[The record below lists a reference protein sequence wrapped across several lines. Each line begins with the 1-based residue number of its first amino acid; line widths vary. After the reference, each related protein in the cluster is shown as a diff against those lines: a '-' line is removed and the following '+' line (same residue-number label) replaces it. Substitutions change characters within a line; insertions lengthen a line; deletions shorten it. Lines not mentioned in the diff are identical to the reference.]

1 MIHVFGHKNPDSDSI
16 CSALV
21 ITDWLNGQGRQATPW
36 RLGDLRTETRFIL
49 EQAGVSEPELLTKD
63 LTGED
68 VWLVD
73 FSDLEQG
80 PATLAQANVL
90 GLVDHHRLGTLV
102 TQSPLDAWIR
112 AVGCTCTI
120 AFDLLSQQGTV
131 TRSQARL
138 MLGAIMS
145 DTLCLT
151 SPTTTEQ
158 DKIACERLAP
168 LAEVSLAE
176 FGQQLLMAKTDLSG
190 LTPTQLLQQDE
201 KAFQAEGLNFIMSQI
216 EVGSEQQLAE
226 HLPALQQEMAQRVAS
241 EGLDFF
247 VLMVTD
253 LTAAASRIY
262 FTEHAKVPAESSYHP
277 GFVSRKKQGLPWVM
291 DLLAKA

>member
-1 MIHVFGHKNPDSDSI
+1 
-16 CSALV
+16 
-21 ITDWLNGQGRQATPW
+21 
-36 RLGDLRTETRFIL
+36 
-49 EQAGVSEPELLTKD
+49 
-63 LTGED
+63 
-68 VWLVD
+68 
-73 FSDLEQG
+73 
-80 PATLAQANVL
+80 
-90 GLVDHHRLGTLV
+90 RLGTLI

-120 AFDLLSQQGTV
+120 AFDLLSQQGNV

-190 LTPTQLLQQDE
+190 LTPAQLLQQDE
-201 KAFQAEGLNFIMSQI
+201 KAFQAEGFNFIMSQI

-226 HLPALQQEMAQRVAS
+226 QLATLQQEMAQRVAN

-262 FTEHAKVPAESSYHP
+262 FTEHARVPAESSYHP

-291 DLLAKA
+291 ALLAQA